1 MVATDFDHRRDLRTR
16 GENRSQQHWPFAADS
31 PPKQGG
37 PSIETIIGV
46 SLALLLIAV
55 NGVYA
60 GAQFALIAV
69 NRYRI
74 EQLAETGDRRAGS
87 AAAGLRDLAYEL
99 SGAQLGITV
108 SSLLLGFVAE
118 LLFAPA
124 LEDSLSRAGIG
135 PGSGATF
142 AAASL
147 AVLVLLS
154 FIQMVMGEL
163 VPKNFALSRP
173 VQMTLLLAP
182 LLGLSNRL
190 SRPLVWLLNYLANLC
205 IRVFGMEPADD
216 LAGVRNSAD
225 LLRAIRWS
233 SRAGSLPSSTS
244 RFAEAVVAFDSL
256 LVRDVFTP
264 RSNVISLLDDAT
276 MADLARVVSQHGV
289 ARVPVLMRGSEE
301 VLGVVSARALLAI
314 ARHDLA
320 SFPVRLY
327 MQPILATPPTAP
339 LYSVLLR
346 MRQQQNPM
354 AVALDEHGVM
364 AGILTIED
372 ALLPLLTGRADSTA
386 GLTRRTVRLD
396 GLATASECRQAVGFE
411 LPPGPYETLAGFLLM
426 EFQRIPAAGDAL
438 DYRGWRFE
446 ILATNGM
453 QVTRV
458 AVTPPVS
465 A

>member
-1 MVATDFDHRRDLRTR
+1 MATPGRGPRQ
-16 GENRSQQHWPFAADS
+16 GENRGQRHLTLARGKARGR
-31 PPKQGG
+31 GG
-37 PSIETIIGV
+37 SLIEIIVGV

-74 EQLAETGDRRAGS
+74 EQRAETGDRRAGN
-87 AAAGLRDLAYEL
+87 AAERLRNLAYEL

-108 SSLLLGFVAE
+108 TSLLLGFVAE

-124 LEDSLSRAGIG
+124 LEEYLGGAGIG
-135 PGSGATF
+135 AGSGATF
-142 AAASL
+142 AIGSL

-154 FIQMVMGEL
+154 FVQMVMGEL
-163 VPKNFALSRP
+163 VPKNFALARP

-190 SRPLVWLLNYLANLC
+190 TRPLVWLLNYLANLC
-205 IRVFGMEPADD
+205 IRLFGIEPSDE
-216 LAGVRNSAD
+216 LPGVRNSAD

-264 RSNVISLLDDAT
+264 RGNVISLPDDAT

-289 ARVPVLMRGSEE
+289 ARVPVLTRGSEE
-301 VLGVVSARALLAI
+301 VLGVVAARALLTI

-320 SFPVRLY
+320 SFPVRLH

-339 LYSVLLR
+339 VYAVLLR
-346 MRQQQNPM
+346 MRRQQNPM

-364 AGILTIED
+364 AGVLTIED
-372 ALLPLLTGRADSTA
+372 ALLPLLIGRASPPV
-386 GLTRRTVRLD
+386 GLARRTVRLD
-396 GLATASECRQAVGFE
+396 GLATALECEQAAGFV

-426 EFQRIPAAGDAL
+426 EFQRIPVAGDVL
-438 DYRGWRFE
+438 QYRDWRFE
-446 ILATNGM
+446 VLATNGM
-453 QVTRV
+453 QITRV
-458 AVTPPVS
+458 AATPP
-465 A
+465 AAA

>member
-1 MVATDFDHRRDLRTR
+1 M
-16 GENRSQQHWPFAADS
+16 
-31 PPKQGG
+31 
-37 PSIETIIGV
+37 
-46 SLALLLIAV
+46 LIAV

-74 EQLAETGDRRAGS
+74 EQRAEAGDRRAGS
-87 AAAGLRDLAYEL
+87 AAARLRNLAYEL

-108 SSLLLGFVAE
+108 TSLALGFVAE

-124 LEDSLSRAGIG
+124 LEEFLGEAGIG
-135 PGSGATF
+135 SGSGATF
-142 AAASL
+142 AIGSL

-163 VPKNFALSRP
+163 VPKNFALARP

-190 SRPLVWLLNYLANLC
+190 TRPLVWLLNYLANLC
-205 IRVFGMEPADD
+205 IRAVGMEPSDE

-264 RSNVISLLDDAT
+264 RSNVISLSDDAT

-289 ARVPVLMRGSEE
+289 ARVPVLLRGSEE
-301 VLGVVSARALLAI
+301 VLGVVTARALLSI

-320 SFPVRLY
+320 NFPVRLY

-339 LYSVLLR
+339 VYSVLLR
-346 MRQQQNPM
+346 MRRQQNPM

-364 AGILTIED
+364 AGVLTIED
-372 ALLPLLTGRADSTA
+372 ALLPLLIGRAGSSD
-386 GLTRRTVRLD
+386 GLVRRTVRLD
-396 GLATASECRQAVGFE
+396 GLATALECEQAAGFI

-426 EFQRIPAAGDAL
+426 EFQRIPAAGDVL
-438 DYRGWRFE
+438 EYRTWRFE
-446 ILATNGM
+446 VLATSGM
-453 QVTRV
+453 QITRV
-458 AVTPPVS
+458 AVTPP
-465 A
+465 AAP

>member
-1 MVATDFDHRRDLRTR
+1 M
-16 GENRSQQHWPFAADS
+16 
-31 PPKQGG
+31 
-37 PSIETIIGV
+37 
-46 SLALLLIAV
+46 ALLLIAV
-55 NGVYA
+55 NGIYA

-74 EQLAETGDRRAGS
+74 ERRAESGERRAQS
-87 AAAGLRDLAYEL
+87 AAARLRNLAYEL

-108 SSLLLGFVAE
+108 TSLLLGFVAE
-118 LLFAPA
+118 SLFAPA
-124 LEDSLSRAGIG
+124 LEEQFGAAAIG
-135 PGSGATF
+135 SATGATF
-142 AAASL
+142 AFVSL

-154 FIQMVMGEL
+154 FVQMIMGEL
-163 VPKNFALSRP
+163 VPKNFALARP

-190 SRPLVWLLNYLANLC
+190 TRPLVWLLNYLANLC

-244 RFAEAVVAFDSL
+244 RFAEAVVSFDSL
-256 LVRDVFTP
+256 VVRDVITP
-264 RSNVISLLDDAT
+264 RSNVISLPDDAT

-289 ARVPVLMRGSEE
+289 ARVPVLLRGSEE
-301 VLGVVSARALLAI
+301 VLGVVAARALLSI
-314 ARHDLA
+314 ARHDLG

-346 MRQQQNPM
+346 MRQQKNPM

-364 AGILTIED
+364 AGVLTIED
-372 ALLPLLTGRADSTA
+372 ALLPLLIGRAGA
-386 GLTRRTVRLD
+386 GAEGLARRPVRLD
-396 GLATASECRQAVGFE
+396 GLATASECQQAAGFI
-411 LPPGPYETLAGFLLM
+411 LPSGPYETLAGFLLM
-426 EFQRIPAAGDAL
+426 EFQRIPVAGDIL
-438 DYRGWRFE
+438 HYRGWQFE
-446 ILATNGM
+446 ILATTGM
-453 QVTRV
+453 QITRV
-458 AVTPPVS
+458 AVTPPV
-465 A
+465 AP